1 MAPEIQRI
9 VDAHIHLWDPANT
22 EWYPYLTG
30 LRDVGM
36 GDLSGWAR
44 YFDQKIYL
52 SESANWNV
60 QKMVHVAAA
69 SDFVGET
76 LAREAE
82 AQDTGHPDAIVGGV
96 ALVDVAE
103 AEEQLDRQMAASRFR
118 GVRPMGGNMER
129 PVPVP
134 GILRAL
140 QERNLVFDLMAHP
153 DQLQEAAR
161 DLEGWSELTVVIEHT
176 GWPHADTDEEFEL
189 WRKGM
194 AALASLGPN
203 VHCKAL
209 RPLHAVPDDE
219 QRRVQ
224 TVDRLRA
231 RRVRGRPVRLRL
243 ELPPRQHS
251 RDLRPALLDLF
262 RDHLR
267 PRRRGPGE
275 ALRGQRRARLPLL
288 TATGLEPDLR
298 PGRGRPGEWLATQ
311 TPCSPSVH

>member
-203 VHCKAL
+203 VHCKVSGL
-209 RPLHAVPDDE
+209 SMPF
-219 QRRVQ
+219 Q
-224 TVDRLRA
+224 TMSSDVFKRWIDYVLDAFGVDRCVFASNFPPDSTAGTFDQLYSTFSEITSGLGAEDREKLFA
-231 RRVRGRPVRLRL
+231 ANAERVYR
-243 ELPPRQHS
+243 
-251 RDLRPALLDLF
+251 
-262 RDHLR
+262 
-267 PRRRGPGE
+267 
-275 ALRGQRRARLPLL
+275 
-288 TATGLEPDLR
+288 
-298 PGRGRPGEWLATQ
+298 
-311 TPCSPSVH
+311 C